1 MTRKSITQA
10 VETPAVIT
18 AKERMQQRIAQL
30 RAKTVVR
37 KEVADQAPAELKANL
52 AGAHL
57 RDHIITASVG
67 VQYGTTVGMAI
78 TKGFFAGLFGR

>member
-10 VETPAVIT
+10 VETPAVVT

-37 KEVADQAPAELKANL
+37 KEVADQAPAELKAQL
-52 AGAHL
+52 AGAAL
-57 RDHIITASVG
+57 RDHIQTASVG
-67 VQYGTTVGMAI
+67 VVYGTTVATAV
-78 TKGFFAGLFGR
+78 TKGFFAGLFGK